1 MVFVLD
7 DNLEFNE
14 EVRVAKHNF
23 MKNIIEGRPAASSVD
38 AIQRQQ
44 DLSSYG
50 SLGRKAAAKHSKGFC
65 QRPKKSKPAEDQED
79 SNIDSSVPNQASD
92 EHI

>member
-50 SLGRKAAAKHSKGFC
+50 SLGRKVSDKRNRGFTA
-65 QRPKKSKPAEDQED
+65 RPKKSKPAEDQEG